1 MTIYEIK
8 LAIRQLQK
16 DIAAL
21 VSRHYT
27 QRAEEAKAEAVKAQD
42 EIKAVSDEAV
52 ENAITMADF
61 MEEYYMQQY
70 E

>member
-1 MTIYEIK
+1 MDLIK
-8 LAIRQLQK
+8 RIENLERQMNNLA
-16 DIAAL
+16 
-21 VSRHYT
+21 SRPYT
-27 QRAEEAKAEAVKAQD
+27 QRSEEAKAEAVKAQD